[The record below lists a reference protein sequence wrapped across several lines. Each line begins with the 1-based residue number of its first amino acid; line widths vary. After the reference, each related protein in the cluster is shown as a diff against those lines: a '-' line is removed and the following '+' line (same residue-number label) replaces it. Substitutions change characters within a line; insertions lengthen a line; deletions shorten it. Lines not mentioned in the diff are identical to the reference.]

1 MLYIEYLYVYINMWY
16 KEIQSYRVIV
26 VILLVIYHSFCM
38 FDGVWNMP
46 KGYEMYI
53 NNWYSWISKISYSI
67 LLEAYVFISG
77 YVFSLKPFIE
87 TVRKKCVRLIYPAII
102 WGIIYDLIIDKID
115 GGIFTYIYSI
125 LKGLGHLWF
134 LVMLFWCFIWAT
146 LILKYIKNIY
156 LVIMLSV
163 CLYYVSPLIN
173 LPFQIN
179 LSFRY
184 LLFFIAGYYVKNRRD
199 YFNVLSRY
207 YYIIFFVFILLFA
220 CYQLVVKMDMLIN
233 INIVRY
239 TLSLSFRIVGIMA
252 IYLLIV
258 KINFSMSKVLSDNSF
273 GIYIL
278 HHIII
283 EYLYYK
289 CYFFPIIGIE
299 LLPIITVPFVLIM
312 SLCISV
318 ILSRFKILKYLI

>member
-1 MLYIEYLYVYINMWY
+1 MWY
-16 KEIQSYRVIV
+16 KEIQSYRAIV
-26 VILLVIYHSFCM
+26 VILLIIYHSFCM

-46 KGYEMYI
+46 IGYETYT

-67 LLEAYVFISG
+67 LLEAYVFIAG
-77 YVFSLKPFIE
+77 YVFSLKPFTE
-87 TVRKKCVRLIYPAII
+87 TIRKKSVRLIYPAII
-102 WGIIYDLIIDKID
+102 WGIIYELIIDKID
-115 GGIFTYIYSI
+115 GSVFTHIYSI

-156 LVIMLSV
+156 LVIILSV
-163 CLYYVSPLIN
+163 CLYYVSPLID

-179 LSFRY
+179 RSFRY
-184 LLFFIAGYYVKNRRD
+184 LLFFIAGYYVKNCRD
-199 YFNVLSRY
+199 YFNVLSQY
-207 YYIIFFVFILLFA
+207 CYTSLVVFIVLFA
-220 CYQLVVKMDMLIN
+220 CYHLIVKMDILIN

-239 TLSLSFRIVGIMA
+239 TLSLSFRIVGIIA
-252 IYLLIV
+252 VYLLIV

-289 CYFFPIIGIE
+289 CYFLPIIGVE
-299 LLPIITVPFVLIM
+299 LLPIITVPFVLII

-318 ILSRFKILKYLI
+318 ALGQFKIFKYLI